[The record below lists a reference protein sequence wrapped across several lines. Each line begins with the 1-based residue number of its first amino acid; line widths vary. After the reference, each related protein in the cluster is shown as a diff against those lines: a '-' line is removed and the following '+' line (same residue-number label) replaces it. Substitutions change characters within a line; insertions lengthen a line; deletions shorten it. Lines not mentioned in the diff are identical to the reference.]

1 MASINQTLKQVLNL
15 KHMDNPNLLQ
25 SLASGAEPTHLE
37 CILHVCSTIYM
48 ILPHVC
54 EVVCN

>member
-25 SLASGAEPTHLE
+25 SLASGPEPAHLE
-37 CILHVCSTIYM
+37 CILHIYSTIYM
-48 ILPHVC
+48 IPSRVC